1 MVSCDKLN
9 AISTKPIKSSS
20 GINAVAGDKNDD
32 LIYIPKLSF
41 PKVFL
46 KEKI

>member
-20 GINAVAGDKNDD
+20 GMNAVAGDKNND
-32 LIYIPKLSF
+32 LIHSKAQFS
-41 PKVFL
+41 KSVL
-46 KEKI
+46 KKK